1 MIAWMRTV
9 AGWALLLLAL
19 AACGTF
25 GPEPT
30 ATFPRPTATP
40 ISTPLP
46 GVATE
51 IPAGIPE
58 NPLQLVL
65 VPADPQTAP
74 ALEDNLE
81 DFLLETS
88 NVTVDVILA
97 DSPADALGA
106 VCNSGQGTVSA
117 AFVDGITYAA
127 AAAQECALPQVQLE
141 RGRNTGEPGVLLVNS
156 SLGVETADVFSG
168 RTFCRLGLDDLYSWQ
183 LPTLVMRTAG
193 LDISD
198 IRQIRDYESVD
209 EMLSAVANGTCTGTG
224 LPEAVWEANEDEF
237 SESISVIN
245 TTPDIPYSVLIMPF
259 EAPLAA
265 RLSLTDALVNLEDA
279 PQVALS
285 EATPEATVDADTD
298 TDTDN
303 DEETSD
309 DSDDSADAEA
319 TESGEML
326 NLLLPFFGEGEF
338 VRVEEGDFDDL
349 RDFLDESGLNLN
361 QLGQ

>member
-1 MIAWMRTV
+1 MMIAWMRTV
-9 AGWALLLLAL
+9 AGWGLLLIAL
-19 AACGTF
+19 AACGSF

-51 IPAGIPE
+51 IPAGIPQ
-58 NPLQLVL
+58 NPLQVVL

-81 DFLLETS
+81 AFLLETS
-88 NVTVDVILA
+88 NVTVDIVLA
-97 DSPADALGA
+97 DSPAEALGA

-141 RGRNTGEPGVLLVNS
+141 RGNDTGEPGVLLVNS

-193 LDISD
+193 VDIGD
-198 IRQIRDYESVD
+198 IGQIRDYESVE

-224 LPEAVWEANEDEF
+224 LSEAVWEANEDEF
-237 SESISVIN
+237 SETISVIN

-265 RLSLTDALVNLEDA
+265 RLSLTDALVNLNDV

-285 EATPEATVDADTD
+285 EATPEVTPENGENGENNETD
-298 TDTDN
+298 
-303 DEETSD
+303 EGETSD
-309 DSDDSADAEA
+309 DTPDAEA
-319 TESGEML
+319 TESGETL

-349 RDFLDESGLNLN
+349 LGFLDESGLNLN